1 MNTALIFFLILA
13 AAAVVTA
20 LGLLFSRSAIYAAL
34 FLIMNFSAVAFLYLT
49 LDAPFIAMAQVTV
62 YAGAIMILFLFV
74 IMVLG
79 AEKMPLGEKRNW
91 QLPVAIVMGLAL
103 AVEGVVL
110 VALRGAGKM
119 NAPATL
125 PADFAAPADIGKL
138 LFNQYM
144 LPFEM
149 TGVILLVA
157 VIGAIVLTHTSEKH
171 VYKRDERRSEE
182 KEVSP
187 QSR

>member
-1 MNTALIFFLILA
+1 MDVALIFFLILA
-13 AAAVVTA
+13 AAAVITA
-20 LGLLFSRSAIYAAL
+20 LGMLFSRSAIYAAL

-79 AEKMPLGEKRNW
+79 AEKMPMGEKRSW
-91 QLPVAIVMGLAL
+91 QRPTAIVMGLAL
-103 AVEGVVL
+103 AGEGVVM

-119 NAPATL
+119 NAALDL
-125 PADFAAPADIGKL
+125 PANFAAPADIGKL
-138 LFNQYM
+138 LFTQYM

-157 VIGAIVLTHTSEKH
+157 VIGAIVLTHTSEKRS
-171 VYKRDERRSEE
+171 YKRDERHSE
-182 KEVSP
+182 
-187 QSR
+187 Q